1 MPKFIL
7 NGKEVE
13 YKPGETILQV
23 AWRLG
28 VKIPVFCYH
37 PHLPVYAGC
46 RMCLVEVELRGRKGL
61 LPSCATQVAEGMVVN
76 TETDEVRHARKSQLE
91 FLLLNHPLE
100 CPTCDAGGECDL
112 QNLTFIYGP
121 TESRFTFEKHEKE
134 LVEAHPYLKLYPNR
148 CILCN
153 RCVSFYQE
161 ISAND
166 DWGMFGRGHNMRV
179 GPYRDKILDSEFSG
193 NMIEVCPLGAIT
205 GRDYRFKSRPWEHKI
220 FNSISPHD
228 SIGANIKVYA
238 RVGGKYS
245 RGYIIEGGV
254 RGENHE
260 ILRINMRPNYD
271 VNDPWIDDRTRFI
284 HSYVNSSERIV
295 EPLIKK
301 EGEFKEADWD
311 EVISH
316 VADKLAEIKE
326 KYGPEAIAGIAGG
339 RGSNESAFFFARL
352 LKDTIGTK
360 NVDFR
365 IPRSDFEQGDPVYEV
380 LGSSASTAK
389 LNDIYNA
396 KNIIVFGTE
405 IRETHPLVG
414 LKLVKARKSGARVY
428 YLGKW
433 HGKAEKRWASRIYN
447 YNIYGEVE
455 AALSILKV
463 AGLKKEIQIE
473 GLDKV
478 SLDTLLERAGLEKE
492 YVEELVKEET
502 LFIFDDNLPYDV
514 QKALSYASSLLD
526 GKVLLLRNA
535 PNGQGFIDMGVS
547 PVLSSGQS
555 LEAEKGLSTYGILKA
570 AREGKIKALLLF
582 NVDPVV
588 EFPARDEVLE
598 AIKNV
603 DFIVVFDSFWSEVTG
618 YADAVMP
625 LTLSFEEEGSYTNTE
640 GRVQWAE
647 RAIPVYGMAREAWRV
662 FAGIVS
668 SLTGEDKVNDVKDV
682 TEMILDS
689 IEPYKKLSFPLE
701 SKFEEPFP
709 DNIPSLHNIK
719 TVYKYPTVE
728 YELKPREVSFKYE
741 AGEKVTGDYVL
752 VMSHHLYK
760 TIYTLRT
767 EDAAPLVPLKVVEM
781 NPETIKQE
789 GIEDEAI
796 LIGPRNEE
804 YEVKVISN
812 KNLPEGVVRVF
823 YPFLDYDLNSLLD
836 YNGFGRVRI
845 TQTVRR

>member
-112 QNLTFIYGP
+112 QNLTFFLGP
-121 TESRFTFEKHEKE
+121 TESRYSFKKHEKK

-205 GRDYRFKSRPWEHKI
+205 GRDFRFKSRPWEHRA
-220 FNSISPHD
+220 FESISPHD

-245 RGYIIEGGV
+245 RGFIIEGGV

-260 ILRINMRPNYD
+260 ILRINMRPNYE

-295 EPLIKK
+295 EPLLKK
-301 EGEFKEADWD
+301 EGEFKETDWD
-311 EVISH
+311 EVVSY
-316 VADKLAEIKE
+316 VSKRLAEIKE
-326 KYGPEAIAGIAGG
+326 KYGPDSIAGITGG
-339 RGSNESAFFFARL
+339 RGSNESAFLFAKL
-352 LKDTIGTK
+352 LKETLGTN
-360 NVDFR
+360 NVDLRF
-365 IPRSDFEQGDPVYEV
+365 PRRDFEQGDPIYEV
-380 LGSSASTAK
+380 LGTSASTAK
-389 LNDIYNA
+389 LNDIYEV
-396 KNIIVFGTE
+396 KNIVVFGTE

-414 LKLVKARKSGARVY
+414 LKLVKARKRGANIW

-433 HGKAEKRWASRIYN
+433 SGKAEKRWATRIYH
-447 YNIYGEVE
+447 YNIYGELE
-455 AALSILKV
+455 AALLILKL
-463 AGLKKEIQIE
+463 AGLKKEIGIE
-473 GLDKV
+473 GLKNVPFDVLIEK
-478 SLDTLLERAGLEKE
+478 SGLQRESIE
-492 YVEELVKEET
+492 QLVEDGT
-502 LFIFDDNLPYDV
+502 LFIFDDQLPYNV
-514 QKALSYASSLLD
+514 QKALTYASSLLK
-526 GKVLLLRNA
+526 GRILLLRNA
-535 PNGQGFIDMGVS
+535 PNGQGFVDMGVS
-547 PVLSSGQS
+547 PVLTSGQS
-555 LEAEKGLSTYGILKA
+555 PEAEKGLSTYGILKA
-570 AREGKIKALLLF
+570 ALDGKIKALLLY
-582 NVDPVV
+582 NVDPLV
-588 EFPARDEVLE
+588 EFPMRGEILE
-598 AIKNV
+598 AIKSI
-603 DFIVVFDSFWSEVTG
+603 DFIVIFDSFWSEITG
-618 YADAVMP
+618 YADAVLP

-640 GRVQWAE
+640 GRVQWSE
-647 RAIPVYGMAREAWRV
+647 KVIPSYGMAREAWRI
-662 FAGIVS
+662 FSGIIN
-668 SLTGEDKVNDVKDV
+668 SLTGE
-682 TEMILDS
+682 EMFDNAKEIS
-689 IEPYKKLSFPLE
+689 RVIFKTVEPYKRLSFPLE
-701 SKFEEPFP
+701 SKFEEPYP
-709 DNIPSLHNIK
+709 ENIPSLHNIK
-719 TVYKYPTVE
+719 TVYKYPVAE
-728 YELKPREVSFKYE
+728 YSFSPREVSFEYTKE
-741 AGEKVTGDYVL
+741 EVEIGDYVL

-767 EDAAPLVPLKVVEM
+767 KDAEPLIPYKVVEM

-789 GIEDEAI
+789 GIEGEAV

-804 YEVKVISN
+804 YEVKVKPN
-812 KNLPEGVVRVF
+812 KNLPVGVVRVF
-823 YPFLDYDLNSLLD
+823 YPFLDYDLNVLLD
-836 YNGFGRVRI
+836 YEGLGRVRI
-845 TQTVRR
+845 AQTVRR